1 MGDVTFEPVRINKA
15 AVQEIF
21 KSPAMQSLVKE
32 RTEQISATANGKVAS
47 NRSPKS
53 RNSGNA
59 FTATVKVGRGT
70 AFGVVKPASFEGRHA
85 ASNGVLD
92 EFLD

>member
-1 MGDVTFEPVRINKA
+1 MGDVSFEPVHINKA

-59 FTATVKVGRGT
+59 FTAAVKVGHGT
-70 AFGVVKPASFEGRHA
+70 SFGVVKPVSFEGRHA
-85 ASNGVLD
+85 ASNGTLD

>member
-1 MGDVTFEPVRINKA
+1 MAKEGFQPVKIYKRGVKS
-15 AVQEIF
+15 VF
-21 KSPAMQSLVKE
+21 KSQAMQSLVKE
-32 RTEQISATANGKVAS
+32 RAEQISATANGKVES

-70 AFGVVKPASFEGRHA
+70 AFGVVKPVSFEGRHA

>member
-1 MGDVTFEPVRINKA
+1 MGDVTFEPVHINKV

-59 FTATVKVGRGT
+59 FTATVKVGHGT
-70 AFGVVKPASFEGRHA
+70 AFGVVKPVSFEGRHA
-85 ASNGVLD
+85 ASNGALD

>member
-1 MGDVTFEPVRINKA
+1 MGDVTFEPVHINKA

-21 KSPAMQSLVKE
+21 KSPVMQSLVKE

-85 ASNGVLD
+85 VSYGVLD

>member
-1 MGDVTFEPVRINKA
+1 MDDVTFEPVHINKA

-59 FTATVKVGRGT
+59 FTATVKVGHGT
-70 AFGVVKPASFEGRHA
+70 AFGVVKPVSFEGRHA
-85 ASNGVLD
+85 ASNGALD